1 MLELMTQVLKG
12 ENEGCVRSFSA
23 GCLISGSRIKILM
36 KDGFIIS
43 PVGRLELTFMKL
55 LSLNMPT
62 QLSKNHVFL
71 LLMFWKNMEKL

>member
-1 MLELMTQVLKG
+1 MLELMAQVLKG
-12 ENEGCVRSFSA
+12 ENEGCVRSFSV
-23 GCLISGSRIKILM
+23 GCLINGSRINILM

-55 LSLNMPT
+55 FSLNMPT

-71 LLMFWKNMEKL
+71 LLMFWKNMGKL

>member
-1 MLELMTQVLKG
+1 MAQVLKG
-12 ENEGCVRSFSA
+12 ENKGCVKSVSV
-23 GCLISGSRIKILM
+23 GCLINGSRITILM

-55 LSLNMPT
+55 FSLNMPT

-71 LLMFWKNMEKL
+71 LLMFWKNMGKL